1 MLSKQPTFGAFIA
14 KFSTANLRK
23 WATMPTMTGTTMSG
37 RDYCMYAP
45 TAPTVGMM
53 EDAYGTEKT
62 AAWIAGQIDLLLE
75 TFSYAADRKPTE
87 DMLMAIGQAWLST
100 WPQLKVTEV
109 WVFFNDLL
117 GGVYGQT
124 AYGRVELS
132 TLGALLADHM
142 RQRLA
147 RQARVDERRR
157 TAELLAQRAQ
167 TEAERAGLVDL
178 YSSESFGRL
187 TPSERERVRKLVDM
201 VCPPAAPNQNGGQR
215 AV

>member
-1 MLSKQPTFGAFIA
+1 MMGKLPTVGEFLA

-23 WATMPTMTGTTMSG
+23 WAAMPTMTGTTMSG

-53 EDAYGTEKT
+53 EDAYGTEKA
-62 AAWIAGQIDLLLE
+62 AAWIASQLLNLLDMY
-75 TFSYAADRKPTE
+75 SYDTDRRPDK
-87 DMLMAIGQAWLST
+87 DALLGIGQAWLST

-157 TAELLAQRAQ
+157 TAKLL
-167 TEAERAGLVDL
+167 AERAKIEADRARAVDL
-178 YSSESFGRL
+178 YHSESFGRL
-187 TPSERERVRKLVDM
+187 TPSERERVKRFVDM

-215 AV
+215 AG